1 MKMMWT
7 LGVNAESMGS
17 VALAGSSPVIPYHH
31 ADLRLLVLPTGFLS
45 TKDCLIRT
53 SQRAA

>member
-7 LGVNAESMGS
+7 LGVNAESMRS